1 MLVEKSIM
9 EVSLRM
15 AVYNQIID
23 HPGAWTSA
31 SIGGREGLTVALT
44 QEHFEAF
51 DDLLARTADKPADEV
66 TRADFDHP
74 VIATFMDGVRA
85 RIMDGHGAAILS
97 GLDLGRYGHEAF
109 RRIYWGLGTHLGNG
123 VVQSYRR
130 DRIGLVQKEED
141 NPTGRGY
148 LMDTELRSH
157 TDFHEL
163 LSLACVRKAEQ
174 GGLSG
179 IVSSLAI
186 HNAIFETRPELL
198 EPLYEGFFHESA
210 GGQLSPGKVPI
221 YGCVDG
227 KVSCYYHIPFILNA
241 ARIMGVEVPA
251 ALREAMNHMNEQAM
265 REDIRADFMLEPGEM
280 LFWHNFT
287 ALHSRT
293 AFTDTPQNK
302 RLLMRLWL
310 NVPDGRPLPPEF
322 HERARYMDEV
332 HEKGETAIDYAKEP
346 A

>member
-1 MLVEKSIM
+1 MVD
-9 EVSLRM
+9 
-15 AVYNQIID
+15 VYNRIID

-31 SIGGREGLTVALT
+31 SIGGREGLTVAMT
-44 QEHFEAF
+44 RDHFDALDE
-51 DDLLARTADKPADEV
+51 LLARTADTADDHV
-66 TRADFDHP
+66 TRAQFDHP
-74 VIATFMDGVRA
+74 VINGFMDDIRA
-85 RIMDGHGAAILS
+85 RIMDGHGAVILS
-97 GLDLGRYGHEAF
+97 GLDLGRYGYEAF
-109 RRIYWGLGTHLGNG
+109 RRIYWGLATHLGNG
-123 VVQSYRR
+123 TVQSYRR

-163 LSLACVRKAEQ
+163 LSLACVRKAEE

-179 IVSSLAI
+179 VVSSLAI
-186 HNAIFETRPELL
+186 HNAIFESRPELL
-198 EPLYEGFFHESA
+198 TPLYEGFYHESA
-210 GGQLSPGKVPI
+210 GGQVSATKVPV

-227 KVSCYYHIPFILNA
+227 KVSCYYHVPFIVNA
-241 ARIMGVEVPA
+241 ARIMGVEVPTD
-251 ALREAMNHMNEQAM
+251 LRTAMTYMNEQAM
-265 REDIRADFMLEPGEM
+265 RPDIRADFMLEPGEM

-310 NVPDGRPLPPEF
+310 NVPNGRPLPPAF
-322 HERARYMDEV
+322 HDRARYMDEM
-332 HEKGETAIDYAKEP
+332 HERGEAAIDYVKEP

>member
-1 MLVEKSIM
+1 MVAIHD
-9 EVSLRM
+9 R
-15 AVYNQIID
+15 IID

-31 SIGGREGLTVALT
+31 SVGGREGLTTRLGP
-44 QEHFEAF
+44 EHFEAL
-51 DDLLARTADKPADEV
+51 DALLASTADTPDDQV
-66 TRADFDHP
+66 TRAQFDHP
-74 VIATFMDGVRA
+74 LINAFMADVRA
-85 RIMDGHGAAILS
+85 QIMDGRGAIILS
-97 GLDLGRYGHEAF
+97 GLDLDRYGHEAF

-123 VVQSYRR
+123 VEQSYRR

-163 LSLACVRKAEQ
+163 LSLACVRKAEE

-186 HNAIFETRPELL
+186 HNAIFAERPDLL
-198 EPLYEGFFHESA
+198 APLYEGFYHESA
-210 GGQLSPGKVPI
+210 GGRLSDTRVPV
-221 YGCVDG
+221 YGYVGG
-227 KVSCYYHIPFILNA
+227 KVSCYYHIPFVLNA
-241 ARIMGVEVPA
+241 ARIMGVELPA
-251 ALREAMNHMNEQAM
+251 ALREALDYMQAVSL
-265 REDIRADFMLEPGEM
+265 RPDVRADFMLEPGEM

-293 AFTDTPQNK
+293 AFTDTPRNK
-302 RLLMRLWL
+302 RLLLRLWL

-322 HERARYMDEV
+322 NARARYMDEM
-332 HEKGETAIDYAKEP
+332 HARGETAIDYAKEN